1 MSCARLHDLSQGG
14 EWDTSLAP
22 YKSPPR
28 SGRSGEPLTSPSQ
41 WVLCGPRGSEGK
53 TINIGLTG
61 MKRDG

>member
-1 MSCARLHDLSQGG
+1 MG
-14 EWDTSLAP
+14 
-22 YKSPPR
+22 YKLGSIQRPPR

-61 MKRDG
+61 MKQDG